1 MSDLNIIDKSV
12 TLFSI
17 DKPVLIFQV
26 MPNDNNN
33 ININNM
39 SASSSN
45 NPINLGQTSL
55 IVSNLCSEYIAL
67 RIKTTK
73 KQYYSVAP
81 AYSVISP
88 NNKEKIEFNYYVKE
102 GEKVSNEGHKFK
114 FEAFVIS
121 ENEKDLD
128 PRKLFSLY
136 ISKKIGVKGT
146 EIKTGVK
153 FIEKDLNNKVEKNN
167 IINNPLSSKSLGL
180 FSEKSFP
187 HPEESSLISR
197 ENPLI
202 STTLDKNK
210 LIEKSEKTSN
220 ADLHNDFGTPKIKK
234 FNASNKKL
242 YDYSNQTEEEKTVLL
257 NNLKVEYYK
266 LKNELDNLINNYYNL
281 RNHVDLEENNQD
293 NIKEENS
300 KNNYPS
306 INSKEIKLS
315 QSICI
320 VLFIFGIILGFYLS

>member
-12 TLFSI
+12 TLFNI

-26 MPNDNNN
+26 RPNDNNN
-33 ININNM
+33 INTNNI

-55 IVSNLCSEYIAL
+55 IVSNLSSEYIAL

-88 NNKEKIEFNYYVKE
+88 NSKEKIEFNYYVKE

-114 FEAFVIS
+114 FEAFIIS

-128 PRKLFSLY
+128 PRKLFNMY

-146 EIKTGVK
+146 QIKTGVK
-153 FIEKDLNNKVEKNN
+153 FIEKELNNKVEKNT

-187 HPEESSLISR
+187 HPEESSLISK

-202 STTLDKNK
+202 STIDKNK

-220 ADLHNDFGTPKIKK
+220 ADLHNDFGTPKIKR
-234 FNASNKKL
+234 FNNSNKKL

-320 VLFIFGIILGFYLS
+320 VLFILGIILGFYLS

>member
-26 MPNDNNN
+26 RPNNSNN
-33 ININNM
+33 ININNI
-39 SASSSN
+39 SVSTSN

-55 IVSNLCSEYIAL
+55 IVTNLCSEYIAL

-73 KQYYSVAP
+73 KKYYSVAP

-88 NNKEKIEFNYYVKE
+88 YSKEKVEFNYYVNE

-114 FEAFVIS
+114 FEAFIIS
-121 ENEKDLD
+121 EDEKDLD
-128 PRKLFSLY
+128 PRKIFSMY

-153 FIEKDLNNKVEKNN
+153 FIEKELNNKVEKNI
-167 IINNPLSSKSLGL
+167 IINNALSSNSLGL
-180 FSEKSFP
+180 FSEKSFH
-187 HPEESSLISR
+187 HPEESSLISK

-202 STTLDKNK
+202 STIDRNK
-210 LIEKSEKTSN
+210 LIEKSEKASN
-220 ADLHNDFGTPKIKK
+220 VDLHNDFGTPKIKK
-234 FNASNKKL
+234 FNNSNKKL
-242 YDYSNQTEEEKTVLL
+242 NDFTTKTEEEKTVLL

-315 QSICI
+315 QSICV

>member
-26 MPNDNNN
+26 SPDNNQNINNNN
-33 ININNM
+33 I
-39 SASSSN
+39 SVSSSN

-88 NNKEKIEFNYYVKE
+88 ESKEKIEFNYYVKE

-114 FEAFVIS
+114 FEAFIIS

-128 PRKLFSLY
+128 PRNLFNMY
-136 ISKKIGVKGT
+136 ILKKIGVKGT
-146 EIKTGVK
+146 QIKTGVK
-153 FIEKDLNNKVEKNN
+153 FIEKELNNKMDKNN

-187 HPEESSLISR
+187 HHEESSLISK

-202 STTLDKNK
+202 STVDKNK
-210 LIEKSEKTSN
+210 LIEKSEKASN
-220 ADLHNDFGTPKIKK
+220 ADLHNDFGTPKIKR
-234 FNASNKKL
+234 FTNSNKKL
-242 YDYSNQTEEEKTVLL
+242 YDYTNQTDEEKTVLL

-320 VLFIFGIILGFYLS
+320 VLFILGIILGFYLS

>member
-26 MPNDNNN
+26 RPNNNNN

-55 IVSNLCSEYIAL
+55 IVSNLSSDYIAL

-88 NNKEKIEFNYYVKE
+88 DGKEKIEFNYYVKE

-114 FEAFVIS
+114 FEAFVIP
-121 ENEKDLD
+121 EQEKDLD
-128 PRKLFSLY
+128 PRKLFSTY

-146 EIKTGVK
+146 QIKTGVK
-153 FIEKDLNNKVEKNN
+153 FIEKELNNKVEKNN
-167 IINNPLSSKSLGL
+167 IINNPLSSNSLGL
-180 FSEKSFP
+180 FSEKSIP
-187 HPEESSLISR
+187 HPEESSLISK

-202 STTLDKNK
+202 STIDKNK
-210 LIEKSEKTSN
+210 LIEKSEKASN
-220 ADLHNDFGTPKIKK
+220 ADIHNDFGTPKIKK
-234 FNASNKKL
+234 FTSSNKKL
-242 YDYSNQTEEEKTVLL
+242 YEYSNQTEEEKTVLL

-320 VLFIFGIILGFYLS
+320 VLFILGIILGFYLS